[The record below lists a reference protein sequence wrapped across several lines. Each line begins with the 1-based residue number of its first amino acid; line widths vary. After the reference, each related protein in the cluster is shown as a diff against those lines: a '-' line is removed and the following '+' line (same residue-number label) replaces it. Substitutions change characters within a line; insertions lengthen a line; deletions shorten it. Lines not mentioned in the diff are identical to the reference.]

1 MDIFEGIKQRKSVR
15 RYVDKP
21 IEKDVIDALK
31 NEIELCNTQSGLHIQ
46 LVTDEPVA
54 FSGAMA
60 KYGHFSGVRNYIAL
74 IGRDTSDL
82 SEKCGYY
89 GQHIVL
95 KAQQLGLNTC
105 WVALTYSRQPEYLKI
120 LKGEKLTVVISVGYG
135 EYQGNERKSKTPQQ
149 VSNIADNSPDWFKR
163 GVDAALLAP
172 TAMNQQKFYLTLN
185 ADNTVSAKSK
195 VGFYTKTDLGIVK
208 YNFEV
213 AAGNNNFSWK

>member
-1 MDIFEGIKQRKSVR
+1 MDIFEAIKQRKSVR

-31 NEIELCNTQSGLHIQ
+31 NEIELCNTKSGLHIQ

-74 IGRDTSDL
+74 IGRDTPDL

-105 WVALTYSRQPEYLKI
+105 WVALTYSKQPEYLKI

-163 GVDAALLAP
+163 GVDAALHAP

-185 ADNTVSAKSK
+185 ADNTVSAKAK